1 MKTSIWYEFEKH
13 MWVYK
18 NALLMTKSLALGIS
32 NTAKCNCKLKLHNR
46 VAWMF

>member
-18 NALLMTKSLALGIS
+18 NALLMTKSLALGNS
-32 NTAKCNCKLKLHNR
+32 NTPKCNFKLKLHER